1 MELGLV
7 PWACSSQ
14 SGLGA
19 GDKVMDI
26 IPKLGSDLGV
36 ETIRRFRSKS

>member
-1 MELGLV
+1 MELGLD
-7 PWACSSQ
+7 PGLAPQ

-26 IPKLGSDLGV
+26 IPTLGSDLGV
-36 ETIRRFRSKS
+36 ETVRRPSSRS